1 MAPKETAKR
10 LTELGPAE
18 LKGRRVRKY
27 YLARARA
34 SCCSRAALTPPQE
47 PTSNSQGAW
56 HTGTITGPGEGGKG
70 RPKFV
75 SVEFDNGAQREFGLC
90 AHFLPPPLLGETQL
104 PLCQPPTV
112 PLSQSEQ
119 RPRLSTLTPSFPQET
134 WRACPRESSPTA

>member
-90 AHFLPPPLLGETQL
+90 ARCAAGVWTLRALPASPSARRDAAAS
-104 PLCQPPTV
+104 V
-112 PLSQSEQ
+112 PASNSA
-119 RPRLSTLTPSFPQET
+119 TL
-134 WRACPRESSPTA
+134 AK